1 MVCVSITSKYFPF
14 AIDPGV
20 DPGVDPDLVIVNT
33 ENKSL
38 ETNTGPINARVVARF
53 KLAPGW

>member
-1 MVCVSITSKYFPF
+1 MSITSKYFPF